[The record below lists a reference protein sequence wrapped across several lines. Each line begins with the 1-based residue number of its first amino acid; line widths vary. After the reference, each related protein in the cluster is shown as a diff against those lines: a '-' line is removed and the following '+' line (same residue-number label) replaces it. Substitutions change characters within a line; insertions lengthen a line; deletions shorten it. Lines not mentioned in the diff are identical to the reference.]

1 MKKLNYDMVYF
12 IGVGGIGMSA
22 LARWFNATGYTV
34 LGYDKTPSSLTTAL
48 ASEGIVIHYKEDAQN
63 IPKSVTKANTLVIY
77 TPAIAANHSELAYF
91 KKNGFT
97 IKKRAEV
104 LGEISRNYFTIAVA
118 GTHGKTT
125 TTSMIAYLL
134 HFAGVDITGFIG
146 GIATNFN
153 SNLVIG
159 KTDKAI
165 AVIEADEF
173 DRSFL
178 HLSPDI
184 AVVTSTDADHL
195 DIYADA
201 NELKNSFKTFIGKLK
216 AEGNLLI
223 SQKTNESLEGVKGTV
238 YGLKGQ
244 SVRAENITIGDGVFT
259 FDYVDE
265 DTKIKGLELSLP
277 GFYNVE
283 NALAA
288 IKTALLVKVP
298 AQYIKKGIASYLGVK
313 RRFEFMLKSE
323 STVYIDDYAH
333 HPEELNAFIASV
345 KALYPTKK
353 LTIIFQPHLFSR
365 TKDFSA
371 EFAAALDQA
380 DRVWLLAIYPA
391 RELPIKGVTSDLILG
406 QMKLRNKCTLSSE
419 AVIKKI
425 EDSEIEVLATLGAGD
440 IDRLVPQIT
449 SVLQKKQAHA

>member
-1 MKKLNYDMVYF
+1 MVYF

-34 LGYDKTPSSLTTAL
+34 LGYDKTPSELTSKL
-48 ASEGIVIHYKEDAQN
+48 EKEGIAIHFEDNVQS
-63 IPKSVTKANTLVIY
+63 IPQAVSKKNTLVIY
-77 TPAIAANHSELAYF
+77 TPAIPANHKELAYF
-91 KKNGFT
+91 NENGFA

-104 LGEISRNYFTIAVA
+104 LGDISRNYFTVAVA

-125 TTSMIAYLL
+125 TSSIIAHLL

-159 KTDKAI
+159 KTDNAI

-195 DIYADA
+195 DIYGDA
-201 NELKNSFKTFIGKLK
+201 NALKNSFKAFIGKLK

-223 SQKTNESLEGVKGTV
+223 SQKANESLEGVKGTV

-244 SVRAENITIGDGVFT
+244 PVRAENIAIGDGVFT

-265 DTKIKGLELSLP
+265 NTNIQGLELSLP

-288 IKTALLVKVP
+288 IKTALLLKVS
-298 AQYIKKGIASYLGVK
+298 AQHIKEGIASYLGVK
-313 RRFEFMLKSE
+313 RRFEFVHKSE
-323 STVYIDDYAH
+323 SAVYIDDYAH
-333 HPEELNAFIASV
+333 HPEELNAFITSA

-353 LTIIFQPHLFSR
+353 LTVIFQPHLFSR

-371 EFAAALDQA
+371 EFATALDQA
-380 DRVWLLAIYPA
+380 DCVWLLAIYPA
-391 RELPIKGVTSDLILG
+391 RELPIEGVTSDLILR
-406 QMKLRNKCTLSSE
+406 QMKLENKCVLGSD
-419 AVIKKI
+419 AVIQKI
-425 EDSEIEVLATLGAGD
+425 EDSEIDLLATLGAGD
-440 IDRLVPQIT
+440 IDRLIPQIK
-449 SVLQKKQAHA
+449 SVLQKKQAYA